1 MRKSFGKTVAKNP
14 GQYRVSVIECEA
26 RVMRRDPLEI
36 MQKMLRAL
44 ESGRCFSVNEL
55 AQETGLHNVTV
66 RKYVRII
73 EVVRKEPALEVIK
86 TRHSIII
93 RFRKQ

>member
-1 MRKSFGKTVAKNP
+1 
-14 GQYRVSVIECEA
+14 
-26 RVMRRDPLEI
+26 MRRDPILI
-36 MQKMLRAL
+36 MQKMLKAL

-55 AQETGLHNVTV
+55 AHETGLHNVTV

-73 EVVRKEPALEVIK
+73 EIVRNEPTIEVIK

-93 RFRKQ
+93 RIKNQKKILRKVEEI